1 MATSNNTIKVLTRDD
16 IIKSALR
23 KLGVIAEDQLP
34 STTQTLTAAEALNI
48 VVAEFR
54 TLGMQVWARSEYLLT
69 LTTGQNTYVFG
80 VGQAVNTPY
89 PLYIYDI
96 EMEITPYDSNIRM
109 NNYPIIDF
117 NLLPDTST
125 GTPVNYN
132 YQPGINVG
140 TLRIWPIPDA
150 SVPAL
155 SRMRITYQRP
165 FEVFDASTDTPD
177 FPQEWGNALIYHLA
191 LNLADEYSVPDN
203 KFQRIKGL
211 ADLHLSTAL
220 SNSNEQGSLYITPNR
235 QMYEW
240 R

>member
-1 MATSNNTIKVLTRDD
+1 MSTSGNTIKVLTRDD

-34 STTQTLTAAEALNI
+34 TTTQTTTAAEALNI

-54 TLGMQVWARSEYLLT
+54 TLGMQVWARAEYLLT
-69 LTTGQNTYVFG
+69 LVTGQNTYVFG
-80 VGQAVNTPY
+80 VGQPIPIPY
-89 PLYIYDI
+89 PQYIYDI

-132 YQPGINVG
+132 YQPGVNVG
-140 TLRIWPIPDA
+140 TLRVWPIPDA

-165 FEVFDASTDTPD
+165 IEVFDAATDNPD

-191 LNLADEYSVPDN
+191 LNLADEYNVPDN
-203 KFQRIKGL
+203 KFQRVKGL

-220 SNSNEQGSLYITPNR
+220 SNSNEQGSMYIVPNR
-235 QMYEW
+235 QLYDW

>member
-1 MATSNNTIKVLTRDD
+1 MATSGNTIKVLTRDD

-34 STTQTLTAAEALNI
+34 SASQTLTAAEALNI

-54 TLGMQVWARSEYLLT
+54 TLGMQVWARAEYLLT
-69 LTTGQNTYVFG
+69 LITGQNTYVFG

-89 PLYIYDI
+89 PQYIYDI
-96 EMEITPYDSNIRM
+96 EMELTPYDSNIRM

-117 NLLPDTST
+117 NLLPDNST

-132 YQPGINVG
+132 YQPGVNVG
-140 TLRIWPIPDA
+140 TLRVWPTPDA

-165 FEVFDASTDTPD
+165 IEVFDSATDNPD
-177 FPQEWGNALIYHLA
+177 FPQEWGNALIYNLA
-191 LNLADEYSVPDN
+191 MNLADEYSVPDN
-203 KFQRIKGL
+203 KFQRVAKL

-220 SNSNEQGSLYITPNR
+220 SNSNEQGSVYLMPDRRYA
-235 QMYEW
+235 EKF
-240 R
+240 